1 MSSVWKRLQR
11 VGKKASKFQ
20 FSASYQS
27 LSVEC
32 VRGGKW
38 LPNKLVVVWT
48 RRKRRKAIK
57 AMTWQPN
64 IGNPFRGIIVW
75 PEPEPV
81 EITVT
86 LYKDSKPDSAFEDKE
101 WTFVIED
108 ESQTGRRK
116 PIATGVINMIDYVST
131 ESRSFD
137 ITLTLK
143 VASKKLVSATLDIS
157 LSCVL
162 IKEGMATDDDMISI
176 GSMMSLNDTGGFNLD
191 DEDDMEV
198 APSPSPRRHRNLS
211 STNLKSSPVA
221 KLKDQTDSKT
231 AKTGSPGVSPI
242 LAKDRRR
249 DRVRSRSA
257 LGENVKTIVSEAQKR
272 QEAAKRLS
280 TGSDVSSEISDSSQ
294 DASKD
299 KSKMEAE
306 LIKWTRTRTKG
317 YRGVKVKD
325 MTKSWRDGLAF
336 CAILHSYHPELVDF
350 SSLDPNN
357 IKDNCKLAFSEFD
370 KLGIPR
376 LLDPTQM
383 MFSPVPDKLSVMT
396 YVYQIKN
403 RFAQQQVAQ
412 PSPLN
417 LRKPVPRSRPAP
429 PPPVASKEVPV
440 DSRENKSS
448 VGSAKEKDDRKDAFN
463 PFLEEL
469 EDAEKD
475 VNLESRDQ
483 STTAPSDD
491 TKDQKSGKKELD
503 SESSNASP
511 EINNVLETSSKD
523 LDTNETG
530 PSKPPRKPP
539 RKVSGPDHSVE
550 DVKTKA
556 SGPVSEKGKVES
568 KEGYNPFDEEE
579 ETEAAASPKGNV
591 AVPLKT
597 KKPPAGYN
605 PFDEEETYDSQEK
618 DTSVKERKVGY
629 NPFDEDGEDKE
640 ETRQKKVSYP
650 HSFNPFEG
658 EDDVKSKDDKK
669 LNESSSK
676 AYNPFDD
683 ENDDSHIMN
692 DASTPVKNSTRKSSV
707 ENKTKAVAQAGS
719 ASPSRALKQPATNV
733 KKRQAP
739 PPPAVKSSDDPWTRL
754 PDETMIRRRR
764 SMRRSIRG
772 GTDQSPNT
780 SPARSGPKRTAP
792 TPPRRPPLIP
802 TFDEWKNDRGVAGD
816 NERPAD
822 TPSVENLPNE
832 TVSSETEDKTRD
844 TSSPTPDKDVSRSP
858 KVSSGE
864 AANQADIKLLA
875 RQVLLDA
882 RKKAGASG
890 ALPRERVAEIKKTSK
905 GSPTSDGGT
914 QDKEKTDD
922 PETLKKRENL
932 RLRKEELQRK
942 KKANEKTQKLAQNA
956 VNKEMGEKLAS
967 SSEQLTTR
975 KQSLEPPAE
984 TTEDNSDQKTVK
996 NKNLQHRPLKLKD
1009 KENEP
1014 NQRKLST
1021 EKDGNTSPGNTGFQE
1036 SEELQR
1042 IREVLNQGK
1051 KKKIPNN
1058 CKNIEQ
1064 ENGKVNHQKPETSTE
1079 KNVFGN
1085 KSTKNVAVNG
1095 ISNNSS
1101 PGSPSRPKLRAPNAG
1116 IRAYVES
1123 RKMNFEAFEVS
1134 ADQSAGQENGQET
1147 SSRALDMV
1155 DGHPENSIETSDA
1168 DESQTME
1175 LQDTSEYVRQE
1186 LKSLEEQQEA
1196 LDKVGEKL
1204 EIELRRAMGVKGCEE
1219 EQEKLMQDWFLLVN
1233 KKNELVRKQAELNL
1247 LKNEEDLERSHDM
1260 LQRELR
1266 ALLEMEDCQKTDEQ
1280 REREAELIEQLVSV
1294 VNKRDQL
1301 VQFEDSQLQ
1310 QAEKDALH
1318 VQKVIADARIPRDKG
1333 DCVLQ

>member
-20 FSASYQS
+20 FTASYQS

-57 AMTWQPN
+57 
-64 IGNPFRGIIVW
+64 
-75 PEPEPV
+75 
-81 EITVT
+81 
-86 LYKDSKPDSAFEDKE
+86 DSKPNSAFEDKE

-108 ESQTGRRK
+108 VSELMNSKESQTGRRK
-116 PIATGVINMIDYVST
+116 PIATGVINMVDYVST

-176 GSMMSLNDTGGFNLD
+176 GSMMSLNDT
-191 DEDDMEV
+191 
-198 APSPSPRRHRNLS
+198 
-211 STNLKSSPVA
+211 VA
-221 KLKDQTDSKT
+221 KLKNQTDSKT
-231 AKTGSPGVSPI
+231 AKTESPGASPI
-242 LAKDRRR
+242 LAKDRKR

-272 QEAAKRLS
+272 QEAAKS
-280 TGSDVSSEISDSSQ
+280 
-294 DASKD
+294 
-299 KSKMEAE
+299 
-306 LIKWTRTRTKG
+306 
-317 YRGVKVKD
+317 
-325 MTKSWRDGLAF
+325 
-336 CAILHSYHPELVDF
+336 DF

-357 IKDNCKLAFSEFD
+357 IKDNCKL
-370 KLGIPR
+370 LGIPR

-429 PPPVASKEVPV
+429 PPPVAPKEVPV
-440 DSRENKSS
+440 DSLENKSS
-448 VGSAKEKDDRKDAFN
+448 VGSAKEKGDRKDAFN

-475 VNLESRDQ
+475 VNLESMDQ
-483 STTAPSDD
+483 SAPSDD
-491 TKDQKSGKKELD
+491 SKDQKSGKKELV
-503 SESSNASP
+503 SESSKASP

-523 LDTNETG
+523 LDTNKTG

-539 RKVSGPDHSVE
+539 RKVSGPDNSVE

-556 SGPVSEKGKVES
+556 SGPVNEKGKVES

-605 PFDEEETYDSQEK
+605 PFDEEETLDSQEK
-618 DTSVKERKVGY
+618 DASVKERKVGY

-692 DASTPVKNSTRKSSV
+692 DASTPVKNSTRKSS
-707 ENKTKAVAQAGS
+707 
-719 ASPSRALKQPATNV
+719 ATNV

-739 PPPAVKSSDDPWTRL
+739 PPPAVKSSDDPWTTRL

-822 TPSVENLPNE
+822 TPSVENLSNE
-832 TVSSETEDKTRD
+832 TVSSENEDETRD

-890 ALPRERVAEIKKTSK
+890 ALPRER
-905 GSPTSDGGT
+905 
-914 QDKEKTDD
+914 TDD

-1014 NQRKLST
+1014 SQRKLST
-1021 EKDGNTSPGNTGFQE
+1021 EKDGNTSPGNTGFHE

-1095 ISNNSS
+1095 ISNNTS

-1134 ADQSAGQENGQET
+1134 ADQSAGQENGQ
-1147 SSRALDMV
+1147 
-1155 DGHPENSIETSDA
+1155 GI
-1168 DESQTME
+1168 
-1175 LQDTSEYVRQE
+1175 
-1186 LKSLEEQQEA
+1186 
-1196 LDKVGEKL
+1196 
-1204 EIELRRAMGVKGCEE
+1204 
-1219 EQEKLMQDWFLLVN
+1219 
-1233 KKNELVRKQAELNL
+1233 
-1247 LKNEEDLERSHDM
+1247 
-1260 LQRELR
+1260 
-1266 ALLEMEDCQKTDEQ
+1266 
-1280 REREAELIEQLVSV
+1280 
-1294 VNKRDQL
+1294 
-1301 VQFEDSQLQ
+1301 
-1310 QAEKDALH
+1310 
-1318 VQKVIADARIPRDKG
+1318 VI
-1333 DCVLQ
+1333 L